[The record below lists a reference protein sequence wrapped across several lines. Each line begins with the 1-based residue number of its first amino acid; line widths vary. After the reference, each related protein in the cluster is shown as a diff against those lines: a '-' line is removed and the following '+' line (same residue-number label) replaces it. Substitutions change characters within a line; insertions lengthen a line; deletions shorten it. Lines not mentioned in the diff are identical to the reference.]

1 MALVNPDVALMHERA
16 DRHTPSI
23 NFASLQPLQAVADIL
38 FGEWICA
45 RTFVGSDIHVHDIKL
60 FPVEVASRLYL

>member
-16 DRHTPSI
+16 DLTISRAWRLP
-23 NFASLQPLQAVADIL
+23 PLQAVAVML

-45 RTFVGSDIHVHDIKL
+45 KTFVGSDIHVHDTKL